1 MDTKFTTRKP
11 LIDLFVSRNSSLNL
25 SSIRDA
31 QGIYTK
37 HVLDS
42 LSLTSLGLIKDGKT
56 VCDVGTGGGFPLLP
70 LAMRYPR
77 TYFTGLDA
85 TSKKLKAIDD
95 MVAQLHIMNV
105 KTVWARS
112 EAHTTKYDVV
122 IARAVSYINTFLE
135 HSAHL
140 IKSGGLLILYKE
152 YKKAEYDEMI
162 LVLPRYGLKLI
173 KTHEYQVMSGDIE
186 RRLYVIKKS

>member
-11 LIDLFVSRNSSLNL
+11 LIDLFVSRNSRLNL
-25 SSIRDA
+25 SAIRDE

-37 HVLDS
+37 HILDS
-42 LSLTSLGLIKDGKT
+42 LALTSLGLIKDGMT

-70 LAMRYPR
+70 LAMWYPR
-77 TYFTGLDA
+77 TYFVGLDSV
-85 TSKKLKAIDD
+85 SKKLKAIED
-95 MVAQLHIMNV
+95 MAQTLHIMNV

-112 EAHTTKYDVV
+112 EAHYTKYDIVV
-122 IARAVSYINTFLE
+122 ARAVSYISTFLE
-135 HSAHL
+135 LSAHL
-140 IKSGGLLILYKE
+140 IKPGGLLVLYKE
-152 YKKAEYDEMI
+152 YKKAEYDEMM

-186 RRLYVIKKS
+186 RRLYVIKKV